1 MSGWG
6 PEANKKQTF
15 ILKASIG
22 HGLDPA
28 RALRFGERF
37 VVLDSLA
44 SSTAVKCK
52 TSACSGTNPRY
63 SGQEARL
70 MNEVMAAF
78 VGKSS

>member
-6 PEANKKQTF
+6 PRSGQKADIYFE
-15 ILKASIG
+15 ASIG

-28 RALRFGERF
+28 RTLRFGERF

-63 SGQEARL
+63 NGQEARL